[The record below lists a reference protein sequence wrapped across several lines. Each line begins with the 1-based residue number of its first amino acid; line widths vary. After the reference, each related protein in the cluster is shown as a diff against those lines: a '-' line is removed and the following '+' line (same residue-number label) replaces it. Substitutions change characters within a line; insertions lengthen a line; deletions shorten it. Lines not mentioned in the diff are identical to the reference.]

1 MGRVLPKPLHLQQQ
15 EQHGTSAGSTPLSPS
30 SITFVLWLPN
40 SDHQRKAGDQ
50 KQMGIQDR
58 DQEDAHMQPANNRV
72 LALGWARLQDLK
84 QVRLCHTLSACTYGV
99 HAIHIGSLA
108 FC

>member
-1 MGRVLPKPLHLQQQ
+1 MGRVLPKPLYLQQQ
-15 EQHGTSAGSTPLSPS
+15 EQHGASTGSTPLSPS

-40 SDHQRKAGDQ
+40 SDHPGDQ

-58 DQEDAHMQPANNRV
+58 DQEDAHMQPANNGV

-99 HAIHIGSLA
+99 HARVLGFGSLA